1 MKLILLAAG
10 KSSRI
15 FDKIKTNKC
24 LINIKR
30 KPLIRH
36 LIDNAKKVGIEDI
49 DLVVGFK
56 SNNIKKNLND
66 SSLNYIQNKKYN
78 STDMVFSSIL
88 ALQKCK
94 SDAIICYTDIFFD
107 KKIFKYLIKYKSS
120 NILVPHLKSWK
131 KVWNSRK
138 KEIFDDAETFI
149 TNKQNNL
156 IVEIGKKINKA
167 NYKNVKGQFMGI
179 IYLPQK
185 KIKGFINSYEYYNK
199 NKVQFTEFLNFLI
212 SKNNKIST
220 FSYNSFW
227 YEFDDIQD
235 LKSFKNKNV

>member
-15 FDKIKTNKC
+15 FNKIKTNKC
-24 LINIKR
+24 LIKIKR
-30 KPLIRH
+30 KPLIKH
-36 LIDNAKKVGIEDI
+36 IIDNVKNVGIEDI
-49 DLVVGFK
+49 DIVVGFK

-66 SSLNYIQNKKYN
+66 FSLNYVQNKKYN

-94 SDAIICYTDIFFD
+94 TDAIICYTDIFFD
-107 KKIFKYLIKYKSS
+107 KKIFKSLLKYKSS

-131 KVWNSRK
+131 KVWNNRQ
-138 KEIFDDAETFI
+138 KEIFDDAENFI
-149 TNKQNNL
+149 TNKRKNL
-156 IVEIGKKINKA
+156 IVEIGNKINEA
-167 NYKNVKGQFMGI
+167 NYKNIKGQFMGI
-179 IYLPQK
+179 IFVPQT
-185 KIKGFINSYEYYNK
+185 KIKGFISGYK
-199 NKVQFTEFLNFLI
+199 NYKKDKVQFTEFLNFLI
-212 SKNNKIST
+212 SKKHKIST

-227 YEFDDIQD
+227 YEFDDIKD

>member
-24 LINIKR
+24 LIKIK
-30 KPLIRH
+30 KKFLVRH
-36 LIDNAKKVGIEDI
+36 LIDNAKHSGIKDI

-56 SNNIKKNLND
+56 SNNIKDKLND
-66 SSLNYIQNKKYN
+66 GSLNYIYNKKYN
-78 STDMVFSSIL
+78 STDMVYSSIL
-88 ALQKCK
+88 ALKNCK
-94 SDAIICYTDIFFD
+94 SDAIICYTDILFN
-107 KKIFKYLIKYKSS
+107 KQIFKQLIKHKSS

-138 KEIFDDAETFI
+138 KKIFDDAETFI

-156 IVEIGKKINKA
+156 IVEIGKEINKN
-167 NYKNVKGQFMGI
+167 NYQNTKGQFMGI
-179 IYLPQK
+179 IYIPQK
-185 KIKGFINSYEYYNK
+185 KIKGFIDNYKSYGK

-212 SKNNKIST
+212 LERNEIST

-227 YEFDDIQD
+227 YEFDDMED
-235 LKSFKNKNV
+235 LLSFNK